1 MAVHG
6 GILYFRHPG
15 HKRNSI
21 HPIPYSLVLSLTYAF
36 TRTSLFHPYF
46 SIAYL
51 TSVIYLTINCFQQK
65 YIVSKIHETLFS
77 EFKRFYLPEL
87 YKFYLMTAIKF
98 VSNNGVTC
106 NPFTV
111 RTRYIYQLLNK
122 SSTIQK
128 YSPMYPSP
136 FVLSLSRQTVL
147 LVNRQLTETERE
159 REKERGRCFV
169 IKFRSERTTKK
180 FAQFD

>member
-21 HPIPYSLVLSLTYAF
+21 HHYSPYCLVFSLSYAF
-36 TRTSLFHPYF
+36 THTSLFHPYF
-46 SIAYL
+46 SITYL

-65 YIVSKIHETLFS
+65 YIASKIHETLFS
-77 EFKRFYLPEL
+77 EFKRFYLPQL
-87 YKFYLMTAIKF
+87 YKFYLMTTIKL

-111 RTRYIYQLLNK
+111 QTRYIYQSLNK
-122 SSTIQK
+122 SFSDSKIFT
-128 YSPMYPSP
+128 YVPVSFRTL
-136 FVLSLSRQTVL
+136 FVLT
-147 LVNRQLTETERE
+147 NRLNY
-159 REKERGRCFV
+159 
-169 IKFRSERTTKK
+169 
-180 FAQFD
+180 

>member
-1 MAVHG
+1 
-6 GILYFRHPG
+6 
-15 HKRNSI
+15 
-21 HPIPYSLVLSLTYAF
+21 
-36 TRTSLFHPYF
+36 
-46 SIAYL
+46 
-51 TSVIYLTINCFQQK
+51 
-65 YIVSKIHETLFS
+65 
-77 EFKRFYLPEL
+77 
-87 YKFYLMTAIKF
+87 MTAIKF

-122 SSTIQK
+122 SSAVQK